1 MPPCLPSLADFIC
14 ASPLLA
20 SCGLSRDEVEAELG
34 EWSRLGGLVLKSL
47 GLPAVEDA
55 DIAQK

>member
-1 MPPCLPSLADFIC
+1 MPSLADFIC